1 MVDISQKR
9 PLLSRWWFYPLVTL
23 VSLAAVAMGVA
34 LMVIILLYPTLPDI
48 DSVTDY
54 KPKIPLRIFSAED
67 ELIAEYGEE
76 KRSVVTLKD
85 VPDAVKLALIA
96 AEDERFYAH
105 GGVDVV
111 ALGRV
116 GWAML
121 SGGKKQGGGTLTMQ
135 VAREFY
141 LSRDRTLSVKLIVRK
156 LSEMLLAIKIEQNL
170 SKDQILEL
178 YLNQMFLGY
187 RLYGFQSASGFY
199 FGKPLRELNV
209 AEAAVL
215 VGILPAPSRYNP
227 YAGNGWKP
235 RQRYV
240 LNRMRNLQY
249 ISAAQ
254 YDQAIAF
261 PVVFNPTPREYAS
274 VDADFVGEMARQFAV
289 EQYTEAAMVAG
300 IRVYTTIRKADQDAA
315 NLALKRGVMDYDRRH
330 GYRGPEAFV
339 PLPADR
345 TAIAERVDEALQ
357 DRDTHAGLQAAWVVS
372 VDAKQLTALTRRGES
387 VSLSADALKFI
398 GRWQGDPKKT
408 DKVRPGSVIRVTR
421 DEKSAWQIT
430 QMPRVE
436 SAFVAL
442 DPNDGAI
449 IALAGGFDFQ
459 LNKFNRVTQAQRQPG
474 SSFKPFIYS
483 AALEKGF
490 TPATLINDA
499 PIVVD
504 ASVTGSGEKWEPKNY
519 DGKYEGPMRLRTA
532 LAKSKNMVSIRILQ
546 AIGPKYAQDYI
557 TRFGFAERDHPPYL
571 TMALGAG
578 STTPMQMASAYA
590 VFANGGYRV
599 KPYLVRKVLDNKGNV
614 LHDAKP
620 TVAGANAERA
630 IDERNAFLMYSIM
643 KDVVTAGTATRAMA
657 LGRRDLAGKTGTTND
672 HFDAWFAGF
681 QPNLVGVAWIGF
693 DNPADLGN
701 DETGGKAALPIWVN
715 YMAKALKDAPQL
727 EPKVPPGIIVVGLEG
742 EPSGKKEYMYEE
754 SASRINELRD
764 PGNAKPPE
772 EVRNQIF

>member
-1 MVDISQKR
+1 MVENPTQR
-9 PLLSRWWFYPLVTL
+9 TLGSRWWFYPTVIL
-23 VSLAAVAMGVA
+23 VSLAAVAIGVA
-34 LMVIILLYPTLPDI
+34 AMVIILLYPTLPDI

-54 KPKIPLRIFSAED
+54 KPKIPLRVFSAED
-67 ELIAEYGEE
+67 ELIAEFGEE
-76 KRSVVTLKD
+76 KRRVVTLAE
-85 VPDAVKLALIA
+85 VPDALKLALIA
-96 AEDERFYAH
+96 AEDERFH
-105 GGVDVV
+105 RHNGVDFV

-116 GWAML
+116 GWAL
-121 SGGKKQGGGTLTMQ
+121 LTGGKKQGGGTLTMQ

-156 LSEMLLAIKIEQNL
+156 LSEMLLAVKIERHLTKN
-170 SKDQILEL
+170 QILEL
-178 YLNQMFLGY
+178 YINQMFLGY
-187 RLYGFQSASGFY
+187 RLYGFQAASAFY
-199 FGKPLRELNV
+199 FGKPLKDLSV
-209 AEAAVL
+209 AESAVL

-240 LNRMRNLQY
+240 LGRMRDLGY
-249 ISAAQ
+249 VTPTAYTAAMA
-254 YDQAIAF
+254 QA
-261 PVVFNPTPREYAS
+261 VVFNPTPRDVAI

-315 NLALKRGVMDYDRRH
+315 NAALRRGVLDYDRRH
-330 GYRGPEAFV
+330 GYRGPEGFSEVAGGS
-339 PLPADR
+339 PADKV
-345 TAIAERVDEALQ
+345 EEVLQ
-357 DRDTHAGLQAAWVVS
+357 ERDTVAGLQAAWVTQI
-372 VDAKQLTALTRRGES
+372 DAKQVVALTRRGEQ
-387 VSLSADALKFI
+387 VTITGDALRFI
-398 GRWQGDPKKT
+398 ARWQGDRNAT
-408 DKVRPGSVIRVTR
+408 NKVRTGSIIRVTR
-421 DEKSAWQIT
+421 DDKNNWVIT
-430 QMPRVE
+430 QIPRVE
-436 SAFVAL
+436 AAFVSL
-442 DPNDGAI
+442 DPRDGAI

-557 TRFGFAERDHPPYL
+557 TRFGFAEKDHPAYL

-578 STTPMQMASAYA
+578 SATPLQMASAYA

-599 KPYLVRKVLDNKGNV
+599 KPYLVRKVLDNRGNV
-614 LHDAKP
+614 LHEAKP
-620 TVAGANAERA
+620 DVAGDNAERA
-630 IDERNAFLMYSIM
+630 IDARNAFLMNSIM
-643 KDVVTAGTATRAMA
+643 KDVVTAGTATRAMT

-701 DETGGKAALPIWVN
+701 DETGGKAALPIWVS
-715 YMAKALKDAPQL
+715 YMAKALKEVPQA
-727 EPKVPPGIIVVGLEG
+727 EVKVPPGIVSVALDGDG
-742 EPSGKKEYMYEE
+742 GKTEFMYEE

-764 PGNAKPPE
+764 PGDAKPPE